1 MKRDAA
7 TRARLLHAGEQLFAD
22 RGFKKVTVREICREA
37 RANVAA
43 INYHFGDKLGLYR
56 EVLQNAIE
64 AMRSTNE
71 AAREAADG
79 RSPEE
84 GLRESIHVIVTRV
97 LSARRGTIHRLLQ
110 REVSD
115 PTPALDTLVEQGI
128 RPRIDLLAGLV
139 SKLIGA
145 PPTDLRVLRCVASIQ
160 TQMTAYFPHPIS
172 SRLGFSPAPASAAGV
187 KTIADHIVEFSLDG
201 VRGLATRSRRG

>member
-1 MKRDAA
+1 MKRDDA

-139 SKLIGA
+139 SRLIDA
-145 PPTDLRVLRCVASIQ
+145 PPSDLRVLRCVASIQ

-187 KTIADHIVEFSLDG
+187 KTIADHIVDFSLDG
-201 VRGLATRSRRG
+201 VRGLATRSRRR